1 MGKIKKL
8 DANLINQI
16 AAGEVIERPAS
27 VVKELVENSI
37 DAGADKIEVEIS
49 NECRNIR
56 VADNGSGIAPDD
68 IEEAFAPHATSKI
81 ITQDDLWNISTLGFR
96 GEALA
101 SIISIAKVTCTSRT
115 EDSDVGTKVECSD
128 SQIKKSQV
136 GCAVGTIMDVRD
148 LFYNTPV
155 RLKFLKND
163 RSEYSNIIE
172 ILQNIA
178 ISHPEVSITLKN
190 ERAVSLKTS
199 GSNDLKTT
207 ISEVYSEDLV
217 RQLQEVKKSD
227 TLSHIEISGFAS
239 LPSYTRSNKKAVYL
253 FVNGR
258 VVKCPVLL
266 KAISFAYEE
275 LIPRGKHPF
284 VAISLTL
291 PKDELDVNVHPTK
304 REIRYQNGNQVFNFV
319 HSAIKQAIE
328 LAPRHAQAGFEP
340 AYASAGMVLSE
351 ESSEAVNFSAF
362 RGSFKDD
369 FKAQVKA
376 SAQLY
381 KPLEAE
387 YIQKGLEVEQQGFE
401 LEITEDALDY
411 RIIGQYKNTY
421 ILVET
426 KEGLQ
431 IIDQHIAH
439 ERYLYEQLLEQKE
452 ISSQLILVASPLEV
466 APSEAALL
474 EEKADILQKYGYK
487 IEFPS
492 QNEVI
497 FRKLPQIIASQ
508 NHKEILADLLQALEG
523 SIEKIGN
530 DILITMS
537 CHAAVKANQ
546 ALSFAQMD
554 DLLKKWHA
562 TKNPTTCPHGRIIA
576 HTLDAIEVAGFF
588 GRAK

>member
-8 DANLINQI
+8 NPNLINQI
-16 AAGEVIERPAS
+16 AAGEVIERPSS

-37 DAGADKIEVEIS
+37 DAGATKIEIEIS

-81 ITQDDLWNISTLGFR
+81 AVQDDLWKISTLGFR

-115 EDSDVGTKVECSD
+115 EENDIGTKIECAN
-128 SQIKKSQV
+128 SQIKKSQI
-136 GCAVGTIMDVRD
+136 GCATGTIMDVRD

-178 ISHPEVSITLKN
+178 ISHPEVSLTLKN
-190 ERAVSLKTS
+190 ERTVSLKTS
-199 GSNDLKTT
+199 GSGDLLTT
-207 ISEVYSEDLV
+207 LAEIYSEDLIK
-217 RQLQEVKKSD
+217 QLKEVKKTD
-227 TLSHIEISGFAS
+227 TLSHLEINGFVS
-239 LPSYTRSNKKAVYL
+239 LPSFTRSNKKAVYL

-266 KAISFAYEE
+266 KAVSFAYEE

-284 VAISLTL
+284 VAINLTL

-319 HSAIKQAIE
+319 HSAIKQALE
-328 LAPRHAQAGFEP
+328 FAPRN
-340 AYASAGMVLSE
+340 V
-351 ESSEAVNFSAF
+351 SSEFQPVFASPSSMTTEENSINFSE
-362 RGSFKDD
+362 FKND
-369 FKAQVKA
+369 FKAQIKA
-376 SAQLY
+376 APQLY
-381 KPLEAE
+381 KPLEME
-387 YIQKGLEVEQQGFE
+387 FVQKPEINQQGFE
-401 LEITEDALDY
+401 FEQPEIKLDY
-411 RIIGQYKNTY
+411 KIIGQLKNTY
-421 ILVET
+421 ILVEL
-426 KEGLQ
+426 KDGLQ

-439 ERYLYEQLLEQKE
+439 ERYLYEELLEQKE
-452 ISSQLILVASPLEV
+452 ISSQLILVASPITLE
-466 APSEAALL
+466 PSEITLL
-474 EEKADILQKYGYK
+474 QENTDILKKYGYK
-487 IEFPS
+487 IEFS
-492 QNEVI
+492 SENEVI
-497 FRKLPQIIASQ
+497 FRKLPQLIAHQ
-508 NHKEILADLLQALEG
+508 NPSEILNDLLKALEG

-530 DILITMS
+530 EILISTA

-546 ALSFAQMD
+546 PLSFAQID
-554 DLLKKWHA
+554 DLLKKWLT

-576 HTLDAIEVAGFF
+576 HTIDITEIASFF
-588 GRAK
+588 GRMK

>member
-8 DANLINQI
+8 DPNLINQI
-16 AAGEVIERPAS
+16 AAGEVIERPSS

-37 DAGADKIEVEIS
+37 DAGADKIEIEIS

-56 VADNGSGIAPDD
+56 VADNGSGINEDD
-68 IEEAFAPHATSKI
+68 IIEAFAPHATSKI
-81 ITQDDLWNISTLGFR
+81 STQDDLWNIGTLGFR

-115 EDSDVGTKVECSD
+115 AESDTGTKVECANSEV
-128 SQIKKSQV
+128 KKSYV

-178 ISHPEVSITLKN
+178 ISHPEISFTLKN
-190 ERAVSLKTS
+190 ERTVSLKTS
-199 GSNDLKTT
+199 GSSDLLITLT
-207 ISEVYSEDLV
+207 EIYSEDLTK
-217 RQLQEVKKSD
+217 QLKEVKKTD
-227 TLSHIEISGFAS
+227 ALSHLEISGFVS
-239 LPSYTRSNKKAVYL
+239 LPSFTRSNKKAVYL

-266 KAISFAYEE
+266 KAVSFSYEE

-284 VAISLTL
+284 VAINLNL

-304 REIRYQNGNQVFNFV
+304 REIRYQKGNQIFNFV
-319 HSAIKQAIE
+319 HSAIKQALE
-328 LAPRHAQAGFEP
+328 FNSNQLQP
-340 AYASAGMVLSE
+340 AFVSAE
-351 ESSEAVNFSAF
+351 EKNQEMTDAESFIDFS
-362 RGSFKDD
+362 SFKTGFKED
-369 FKAQVKA
+369 FKSQIKA

-387 YIQKGLEVEQQGFE
+387 FIQQNIETEQQKFE
-401 LEITEDALDY
+401 LATQEKSCDY
-411 RIIGQYKNTY
+411 RIIGQLKNTY
-421 ILVET
+421 ILVEL
-426 KEGLQ
+426 KNGLQ

-439 ERYLYEQLLEQKE
+439 ERYLYEELLEQKE
-452 ISSQLILVASPLEV
+452 ISSQLILVASPIILE
-466 APSEAALL
+466 PSEIA
-474 EEKADILQKYGYK
+474 ILQENCEILKKYGYK

-492 QNEVI
+492 ANEII
-497 FRKLPQIIASQ
+497 FRKLPQLIANQ
-508 NHKEILADLLQALEG
+508 NPKEILNDLLKSLEG

-530 DILITMS
+530 EILISTA

-546 ALSFAQMD
+546 PLSFTQMD
-554 DLLKKWHA
+554 DLIKKWFT
-562 TKNPTTCPHGRIIA
+562 TKNPTTCPHGRIVA
-576 HTLDAIEVAGFF
+576 HTIDITEIAGFF

>member
-8 DANLINQI
+8 NPNLINQI
-16 AAGEVIERPAS
+16 AAGEVIERPSS

-37 DAGADKIEVEIS
+37 DAGADKIEIEIS

-81 ITQDDLWNISTLGFR
+81 ATQDDLWNINTLGFR

-115 EDSDVGTKVECSD
+115 ADSDSGTKIECANSE
-128 SQIKKSQV
+128 IKKSQV

-178 ISHPEVSITLKN
+178 ISHPEVSFTLKN
-190 ERAVSLKTS
+190 ERTVSLKTS
-199 GSNDLKTT
+199 GSGDLNITL
-207 ISEVYSEDLV
+207 SEIYSEDLTK
-217 RQLQEVKKSD
+217 QLREVKKNDS
-227 TLSHIEISGFAS
+227 LSHLGITGFVS
-239 LPSYTRSNKKAVYL
+239 LPSFTRSNKKAVYL

-266 KAISFAYEE
+266 KAVSFAYEE

-284 VAISLTL
+284 VALNLTL

-319 HSAIKQAIE
+319 HSAIKQALE
-328 LAPRHAQAGFEP
+328 FNSGQLQP
-340 AYASAGMVLSE
+340 AFASAGNKIAESE
-351 ESSEAVNFSAF
+351 VTENFTDFSSFKS
-362 RGSFKDD
+362 GFKDD
-369 FKAQVKA
+369 FKAQIRA

-387 YIQKGLEVEQQGFE
+387 FVQRPFEIEQQGLE
-401 LEITEDALDY
+401 LEKPDTACDY
-411 RIIGQYKNTY
+411 RVIGQLKNTY
-421 ILVET
+421 ILVEL
-426 KEGLQ
+426 KDGLQ

-439 ERYLYEQLLEQKE
+439 ERYLYEELLEQKE
-452 ISSQLILVASPLEV
+452 ISSQLVLVASPIVLE
-466 APSEAALL
+466 PSEIALL
-474 EEKADILQKYGYK
+474 QEKADILKKYGYK
-487 IEFPS
+487 LEFPS
-492 QNEVI
+492 ENEVI
-497 FRKLPQIIASQ
+497 FRKLPQLIAGH
-508 NHKEILADLLQALEG
+508 NPKEILDDILKTLES

-530 DILITMS
+530 EILISTA

-546 ALSFAQMD
+546 ALSFPQMD
-554 DLLKKWHA
+554 DLIKKWLT
-562 TKNPTTCPHGRIIA
+562 TKNQTTCPHGRIIA
-576 HTLDAIEVAGFF
+576 HTIDITEIAGFF
-588 GRAK
+588 GRMK

>member
-8 DANLINQI
+8 NPNLINQI
-16 AAGEVIERPAS
+16 AAGEVIERPSS

-56 VADNGSGIAPDD
+56 VADNGSGISEDD
-68 IEEAFAPHATSKI
+68 IEAAFTPHATSKI
-81 ITQDDLWNISTLGFR
+81 ATQEDLWNIGTLGFR

-115 EDSDVGTKVECSD
+115 ADSEFGIKIECANSET
-128 SQIKKSQV
+128 KKSKV
-136 GCAVGTIMDVRD
+136 GCAIGTIMDVRD

-163 RSEYSNIIE
+163 RTEYSTIIE

-199 GSNDLKTT
+199 GLGDLG
-207 ISEVYSEDLV
+207 V
-217 RQLQEVKKSD
+217 
-227 TLSHIEISGFAS
+227 TLSEIYSDDLTKQLKKIKKTDSLSHLAITGFVS
-239 LPSYTRSNKKAVYL
+239 LPSFTRSNKKAIYL

-266 KAISFAYEE
+266 KAVSFAYEE

-284 VAISLTL
+284 AAINLTL

-304 REIRYQNGNQVFNFV
+304 REIRYQNGNQIFSFV
-319 HSAIKQAIE
+319 HSAIKQALEVNEKQFQPKFI
-328 LAPRHAQAGFEP
+328 PQ
-340 AYASAGMVLSE
+340 E
-351 ESSEAVNFSAF
+351 ENFTENTESFTDFSSFKSSE
-362 RGSFKDD
+362 GD
-369 FKAQVKA
+369 FKAQIRA

-381 KPLEAE
+381 KPIEE
-387 YIQKGLEVEQQGFE
+387 EFVQREIEIEQKSFE
-401 LEITEDALDY
+401 LKNQDTSCDY
-411 RIIGQYKNTY
+411 RIIGQFKNTY
-421 ILVET
+421 ILLET
-426 KEGLQ
+426 KDGLQ

-439 ERYLYEQLLEQKE
+439 ERYIYEELLEQKE
-452 ISSQLILVASPLEV
+452 ISSQLILVASPISLE
-466 APSEAALL
+466 PSEITALQ
-474 EEKADILQKYGYK
+474 EKADILKKYGYK
-487 IEFPS
+487 MEFPS
-492 QNEVI
+492 EKEVV
-497 FRKLPQIIASQ
+497 FRKLPQLIADK
-508 NHKEILADLLQALEG
+508 NPKEILDDLLKSLDG

-530 DILITMS
+530 KILISTS

-546 ALSFAQMD
+546 PLSFAQMD
-554 DLLKKWHA
+554 DLIKKWLS
-562 TKNPTTCPHGRIIA
+562 TKNNTTCPHGRIIA
-576 HTLDAIEVAGFF
+576 HTIDTQKVAGFF
-588 GRAK
+588 GRIK

>member
-1 MGKIKKL
+1 MGKIRKL
-8 DANLINQI
+8 NPNLINQI
-16 AAGEVIERPAS
+16 AAGEVIERPSS

-37 DAGADKIEVEIS
+37 DAGADKIEIEIS

-56 VADNGSGIAPDD
+56 VADNGSGISPDD

-81 ITQDDLWNISTLGFR
+81 ATQDDLWNINTLGFR

-115 EDSDVGTKVECSD
+115 ADSDSGTKIECANSE
-128 SQIKKSQV
+128 IKKSQV
-136 GCAVGTIMDVRD
+136 GCAIGTIMDVRD

-178 ISHPEVSITLKN
+178 ISHPEVSFTLKN
-190 ERAVSLKTS
+190 ERTVSLKTS
-199 GSNDLKTT
+199 GSGDLNITL
-207 ISEVYSEDLV
+207 SEIYSEDLTK
-217 RQLQEVKKSD
+217 QLREVKKNDS
-227 TLSHIEISGFAS
+227 LSHLGITGFVS
-239 LPSYTRSNKKAVYL
+239 LPSFTRSNKKAVYL

-266 KAISFAYEE
+266 KAVSFAYEE

-284 VAISLTL
+284 VALNLTL

-319 HSAIKQAIE
+319 HSAIKQALE
-328 LAPRHAQAGFEP
+328 FNSGQLQP
-340 AYASAGMVLSE
+340 AFASAGNKIAESE
-351 ESSEAVNFSAF
+351 VTENFTDFSSFKS
-362 RGSFKDD
+362 GFKDD
-369 FKAQVKA
+369 FKAQIRA

-387 YIQKGLEVEQQGFE
+387 FVQRPFEIEQQGLE
-401 LEITEDALDY
+401 LEKPDTACDY
-411 RIIGQYKNTY
+411 RVIGQLKNTY
-421 ILVET
+421 ILVEL
-426 KEGLQ
+426 KDGLQ

-439 ERYLYEQLLEQKE
+439 ERYLYEELLEQKE
-452 ISSQLILVASPLEV
+452 ISSQLVLVASPIVLE
-466 APSEAALL
+466 PSEIALL
-474 EEKADILQKYGYK
+474 QEKADILKKYGYK
-487 IEFPS
+487 LEFPS
-492 QNEVI
+492 ENEVI
-497 FRKLPQIIASQ
+497 FRKLPQLIAGH
-508 NHKEILADLLQALEG
+508 NPKEILDDILKTLES

-530 DILITMS
+530 EILISTA

-546 ALSFAQMD
+546 ALSFPQMD
-554 DLLKKWHA
+554 DLIKKWLT
-562 TKNPTTCPHGRIIA
+562 TKNQTTCPHGRIIA
-576 HTLDAIEVAGFF
+576 HTIDITEIAGFF
-588 GRAK
+588 GRMK

>member
-8 DANLINQI
+8 NPNLINQI

-37 DAGADKIEVEIS
+37 DAGSSKIEIEIS

-68 IEEAFAPHATSKI
+68 IEEAFSPHATSKI
-81 ITQDDLWNISTLGFR
+81 TTQDDLWNISTLGFR

-115 EDSDVGTKVECSD
+115 SDSDVGTKVECSD

-136 GCAVGTIMDVRD
+136 GCAVGTIMEVRD

-178 ISHPEVSITLKN
+178 ISHPEVSIVLKN

-199 GSNDLKTT
+199 GSGDLRMTLL
-207 ISEVYSEDLV
+207 EVYSEDLV
-217 RQLQEVKKSD
+217 AQLQEIKKTD
-227 TLSHIEISGFAS
+227 TLSHLEITGYAS
-239 LPSYTRSNKKAVYL
+239 LPSFTRSNKKAIYL

-284 VAISLTL
+284 VAINISL

-319 HSAIKQAIE
+319 HSAIKQALE
-328 LAPRHAQAGFEP
+328 FVPRQAPQAFAPSYSG
-340 AYASAGMVLSE
+340 AGMVEQE
-351 ESSEAVNFSAF
+351 EVPIDFSSF
-362 RGSFKDD
+362 RNDD
-369 FKAQVKA
+369 FRSQIKA

-381 KPLEAE
+381 KPLEME
-387 YIQKGLEVEQQGFE
+387 FVQRQDEVQQEFE
-401 LEITEDALDY
+401 LEHGQASPDY
-411 RIIGQYKNTY
+411 RILGQLKNTY

-439 ERYLYEQLLEQKE
+439 ERYLYEELLEQKE
-452 ISSQLILVASPLEV
+452 ISSQLILVASPINIE
-466 APSEAALL
+466 PFEKNIL
-474 EEKADILQKYGYK
+474 EENIEVLQKYGYK

-497 FRKLPQIIASQ
+497 FRKLPQIVA
-508 NHKEILADLLQALEG
+508 NKNPKEILDDLITALEG

-530 DILITMS
+530 EILISMS

-546 ALSFAQMD
+546 QLSFTQMD
-554 DLLKKWHA
+554 DLLKKWNA
-562 TKNPTTCPHGRIIA
+562 TKNSTTCPHGRIIA
-576 HTLDAIEVAGFF
+576 HSIDIAEIAGFF
-588 GRAK
+588 GRSK